1 MGLLSGIFVATL
13 SPLQLD
19 LDAVVSDLFLEPGCW
34 NIHLLVQVR
43 FGRFSSTLISLNPPP
58 FFFKFNQ

>member
-1 MGLLSGIFVATL
+1 MGLLSGILVAPL

-34 NIHLLVQVR
+34 NIHLLVQVH
-43 FGRFSSTLISLNPPP
+43 FGRFWSTPISLKSATI
-58 FFFKFNQ
+58 FLQI